1 MEWTVEDRTGHVVVT
16 TRGVFSVAEHRRM
29 VEDIVSRDFW
39 RPGTAVLFDHRELS
53 FGDSG
58 YEEMRDAGE
67 NHLALNTRIGDGKAA
82 VVMGT
87 RADFGRGR
95 QFELLTDGRVDA
107 RLHVFLDPEEA
118 LAWLL
123 RDE

>member
-1 MEWTVEDRTGHVVVT
+1 MEWTVEDRTDHLVVT
-16 TRGVFSVAEHRRM
+16 TRGAFNVAEHRRM
-29 VEDIVSRDFW
+29 VEDIVTRDFW

-53 FGDSG
+53 VGDSG
-58 YEEMRDAGE
+58 YAQMMEARE
-67 NHLALNTRIGDGKAA
+67 NHLEHNDRIGDGKAA
-82 VVMGT
+82 IVMGT

-95 QFELLTDGRVDA
+95 QFELLADGRVDA

>member
-1 MEWTVEDRTGHVVVT
+1 MEWTVEDRTDHVVVT
-16 TRGVFSVAEHRRM
+16 TRGTFNVAEHRRM
-29 VEDIVSRDFW
+29 VEDIVSRAFW
-39 RPGTAVLFDHRELS
+39 RPGAAVLFDHRELS

-58 YEEMRDAGE
+58 YAQMMEARE
-67 NHLALNTRIGDGKAA
+67 NHLENNARIGDGKAA
-82 VVMGT
+82 IVMGT

-118 LAWLL
+118 LVWLL

>member
-1 MEWTVEDRTGHVVVT
+1 MEWTVEDRSDHVVVT
-16 TRGVFSVAEHRRM
+16 TRGVFTVAEHRRM

-58 YEEMRDAGE
+58 YAQMLEARE
-67 NHLALNTRIGDGKAA
+67 NHLENDTRIGGGKAA
-82 VVMGT
+82 IVMGT

-95 QFELLTDGRVDA
+95 QFELLAAGRVEA
-107 RLHVFLDPEEA
+107 QLHVFLDPDEA

-123 RDE
+123 RDK